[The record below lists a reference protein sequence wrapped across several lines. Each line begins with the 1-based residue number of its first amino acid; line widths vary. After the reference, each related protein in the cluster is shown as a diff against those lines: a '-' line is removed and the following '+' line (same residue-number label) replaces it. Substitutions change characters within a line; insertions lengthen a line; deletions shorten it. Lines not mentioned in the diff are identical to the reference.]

1 MGSAGYEV
9 EVKLQNKVILRDLSE
24 TKAAQS
30 IVSVSLAGQQGSGRF
45 FWRDGPAA
53 LSSFEHPDLLF
64 GRAFMS
70 VEPRSR
76 SMPSLNH
83 AQQRNLHNA
92 CRHMDGLLKDIEVA
106 LDTRKTNSVFPKYI
120 HDVCPEEQK
129 TIELLLARFR
139 TQLLAVLANQSIE
152 VEPPR
157 ITASHAIHTS
167 LTFIEIAIEEL
178 SPKRMGGYGPLSTAG
193 ASDLEQIMADL
204 MATAQELH
212 GYVLNNRS
220 RGQLSANSEFNVVQE
235 RRSRRRENKAL

>member
-120 HDVCPEEQK
+120 HDVCRRNRK
-129 TIELLLARFR
+129 
-139 TQLLAVLANQSIE
+139 QLNCFLPVSGRNSWQCLQTSQSRSSR
-152 VEPPR
+152 PGSRRP
-157 ITASHAIHTS
+157 TLSIH
-167 LTFIEIAIEEL
+167 L
-178 SPKRMGGYGPLSTAG
+178 SPLSRSLSRNSVRRGWEDTAPFRLPG
-193 ASDLEQIMADL
+193 HLIWS
-204 MATAQELH
+204 
-212 GYVLNNRS
+212 RS
-220 RGQLSANSEFNVVQE
+220 WRILWRL
-235 RRSRRRENKAL
+235 RRNCTVMC